1 MQMIDKVSIS
11 GNHGGMNQ
19 SVFRHRP
26 AWASRVLLAGCAVLV
41 LSSCA
46 QTIQPWVEL
55 RPSSELKKLKIENY
69 LLKQEVAKYRKKVMH
84 SNLEN
89 RKLAQQIQGGGQ
101 VSSSSLNGP
110 GPSASIASVGKSI
123 KAKTHKAKQKWS
135 MQMRLLFAS
144 GQQGISKNMKTSLT
158 DFAKTLPA
166 GAMVRVAGFSDN
178 EPVKGGKTKQA
189 AAKDE
194 DANKSLSRN
203 RARAVVRA
211 LIAAG
216 LSAKR
221 IQLGAFGSSHPI
233 ASNATPEGRAKNRRV
248 EVLTNM
254 TLPKTARVKK
264 SAVPVSTPPVV
275 RAVKAAPRVVEK
287 TADVKKK
294 TAKPAKAVLKPTPPA
309 KPMAV
314 ETHAKKTPKPAMPVL
329 TDKPIIASPSPKPS
343 VVAVQATVPRIKSI
357 QPVPAATK
365 KTPAVKADAGEVKQ
379 VLKSAPPVKP
389 MIEPVATLPTTPA
402 VKPAAVQGKAEALA
416 DEASAQSP
424 ARPTNPTS
432 ETVTPSTPHDGWS
445 LEKQFFFDSGQRFT
459 SRAMRRQ
466 LRNIARHLP
475 AHAHL
480 RIVGHSD
487 DRKIHNKKPSL
498 EDNKAM
504 SLERAKSVFRGLK
517 AYGVN
522 PDQMQ
527 VKGQGAS
534 QPLAGNDTADGRAKN
549 RRVEILIHTP
559 AERVKT
565 ATLQEADKPV
575 VNAVRAEPEA
585 IESTPVLPPVA
596 VVAPAEKTTLSRTIQ
611 TVPAVKKKASNI
623 EKHSPTP
630 VKAAALPVQTAA
642 SPSPESG
649 VDGQWSNKMSLLFD
663 LGQRFT
669 SPAMRQQLRKLA
681 QSLPAHVR
689 LRIIGHSDNKQL
701 FRKKPSLEDN
711 KAMSLERAKSVFR
724 GLKAYGIKA
733 ERMQVEGLGASQPVA
748 SNETADGRA
757 KNRRVE
763 ILISG

>member
-1 MQMIDKVSIS
+1 
-11 GNHGGMNQ
+11 MNQ

-26 AWASRVLLAGCAVLV
+26 AWVSRLLLAGCAVLV

-55 RPSSELKKLKIENY
+55 KPSGELKKLKIENY

-89 RKLAQQIQGGGQ
+89 RKLAQQIQSGSQ
-101 VSSSSLNGP
+101 VSSSNLNRSK
-110 GPSASIASVGKSI
+110 PSASRVSAGKPI
-123 KAKTHKAKQKWS
+123 KAKMLKAKQKWS

-144 GQQGISKNMKTSLT
+144 GQQGISKSMKASLT

-166 GAMVRVAGFSDN
+166 EAMVRVAGFSDN
-178 EPVKGGKTKQA
+178 ELVKGGKTKQT

-194 DANKSLSRN
+194 GANKSLSRN

-221 IQLGAFGSSHPI
+221 IQLGAFGSTHPI

-254 TLPKTARVKK
+254 VLPKSVRVKK
-264 SAVPVSTPPVV
+264 SAAPVSPAPTS
-275 RAVKAAPRVVEK
+275 RAVKAGPRMAQTDRVEK
-287 TADVKKK
+287 EL
-294 TAKPAKAVLKPTPPA
+294 AKPAAIHEKPTSPV
-309 KPMAV
+309 KPQAI
-314 ETHAKKTPKPAMPVL
+314 ETHAKKMLKPAARVQIAAQPAIPVL
-329 TDKPIIASPSPKPS
+329 NDEPLVTSPPGPS
-343 VVAVQATVPRIKSI
+343 VVAVQGEVPRIKSI
-357 QPVPAATK
+357 QSIPAATK
-365 KTPAVKADAGEVKQ
+365 KTLTVKPETGQVKQ
-379 VLKSAPPVKP
+379 VLKSTPPVKS
-389 MIEPVATLPTTPA
+389 MIEPVAALPSTPA
-402 VKPAAVQGKAEALA
+402 VKPATVQSKVESLAHAV
-416 DEASAQSP
+416 SAQTP
-424 ARPTNPTS
+424 VRPTNRTL
-432 ETVTPSTPHDGWS
+432 EAVAPSAQHDGWS
-445 LEKQFFFDSGQRFT
+445 LEKQFFFDPGQRFT
-459 SRAMRRQ
+459 SNAIRRQ
-466 LRNIARHLP
+466 LRNFARHLP
-475 AHAHL
+475 PHAQL

-487 DRKIHNKKPSL
+487 DRKIYNKKPSL

-517 AYGVN
+517 AYGVS
-522 PDQMQ
+522 PQRMQ
-527 VKGQGAS
+527 VEGLGAS
-534 QPLAGNDTADGRAKN
+534 QPVASNKTADGRAKN

-559 AERVKT
+559 AERANT

-575 VNAVRAEPEA
+575 VNAVQAEPEA
-585 IESTPVLPPVA
+585 IESTSLLPPVA
-596 VVAPAEKTTLSRTIQ
+596 VVAPAGKPSLPRPLQ
-611 TVPAVKKKASNI
+611 TVPSVERKSSNTQQ
-623 EKHSPTP
+623 HSPTA

-642 SPSPESG
+642 SPSSERE
-649 VDGQWSNKMSLLFD
+649 VDGQWSSKMSLLFD

-724 GLKAYGIKA
+724 GLKAYGVKP
-733 ERMQVEGLGASQPVA
+733 ERMQVEAQGASQPVA